1 MKGSQPLC
9 SLSTQFPP
17 VASSSDRQTIRSLWS
32 QFRSLYPHASLTAE
46 LIHNHEN
53 YYIVMSVIHID
64 GVVASSGMGAGESP
78 EIAEDNARTRALEIL
93 GIYPSLST
101 LESGLPP
108 STDIKKIPPLSSPLL
123 PNSSQAPPEPVFQS
137 EPHQVPNKP
146 LPAQPKTTPK
156 PVQSGESSELNPPE
170 LLPSFDLS
178 DVIAQTDVEIRR
190 LNWTVRQGQEHL
202 QNFYHKKSRQ
212 QLTDDELLDFLEY
225 LQSLPY

>member
-9 SLSTQFPP
+9 SLLNQFPP
-17 VASSSDRQTIRSLWS
+17 VASSSDRQTIRTLWS
-32 QFRSLYPHASLTAE
+32 QFRTLYPHASLTAE

-101 LESGLPP
+101 LESGLPL
-108 STDIKKIPPLSSPLL
+108 LSPPLL
-123 PNSSQAPPEPVFQS
+123 PNSSQSPPEPVSQG
-137 EPHQVPNKP
+137 EPHRVPNKP

-156 PVQSGESSELNPPE
+156 SVQSGESSELNPPE

-190 LNWTVRQGQEHL
+190 LNWTVKQGQEHL

-225 LQSLPY
+225 LQSLP

>member
-9 SLSTQFPP
+9 SLLNQFPP
-17 VASSSDRQTIRSLWS
+17 VASSSDRQTIRTLWS
-32 QFRSLYPHASLTAE
+32 QFRTLYPHASLTAE

-108 STDIKKIPPLSSPLL
+108 LSPPLL
-123 PNSSQAPPEPVFQS
+123 PNSSQSPPEPVSQG
-137 EPHQVPNKP
+137 EPHRVPNKP

-190 LNWTVRQGQEHL
+190 LNWTVKQGQEHL

-225 LQSLPY
+225 LQSLP

>member
-1 MKGSQPLC
+1 
-9 SLSTQFPP
+9 
-17 VASSSDRQTIRSLWS
+17 VASSSDRQTIRTLWS

-101 LESGLPP
+101 LESGLPL
-108 STDIKKIPPLSSPLL
+108 LSPPLL
-123 PNSSQAPPEPVFQS
+123 PNSSQSPPEPVSQS
-137 EPHQVPNKP
+137 EPHRVPNKP

-156 PVQSGESSELNPPE
+156 PVQSGDSSELNPPE

-190 LNWTVRQGQEHL
+190 LNWTVKQGQEHL

-225 LQSLPY
+225 LQSLP

>member
-9 SLSTQFPP
+9 SLLNQFPP
-17 VASSSDRQTIRSLWS
+17 VASSSDRQTIRTLWS
-32 QFRSLYPHASLTAE
+32 QFRTLYPHASLTAE

-101 LESGLPP
+101 LESGLPL
-108 STDIKKIPPLSSPLL
+108 LSPPLL
-123 PNSSQAPPEPVFQS
+123 PNSSQSPPEPVSQG
-137 EPHQVPNKP
+137 EPHRVPNKP

-190 LNWTVRQGQEHL
+190 LNWTVKQGQEHL

-225 LQSLPY
+225 LQSLP

>member
-9 SLSTQFPP
+9 SLLNQFPP
-17 VASSSDRQTIRSLWS
+17 VASSSDRQTIRTLWS
-32 QFRSLYPHASLTAE
+32 QFRTLYPHASLTAE

-101 LESGLPP
+101 LESGLPL
-108 STDIKKIPPLSSPLL
+108 LSPPLL
-123 PNSSQAPPEPVFQS
+123 PNSSQSPPEPVSQG
-137 EPHQVPNKP
+137 EPHRVPNKP

-156 PVQSGESSELNPPE
+156 SVQSGESSELNPPE

-190 LNWTVRQGQEHL
+190 LNWTVKQGQEHL